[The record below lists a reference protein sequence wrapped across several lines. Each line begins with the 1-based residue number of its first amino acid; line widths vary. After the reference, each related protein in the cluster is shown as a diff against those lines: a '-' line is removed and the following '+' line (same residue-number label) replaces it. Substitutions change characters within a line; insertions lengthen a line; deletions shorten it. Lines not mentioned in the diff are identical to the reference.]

1 MFIPPLY
8 ISNFFV
14 NKFCAFQKG
23 TLYFYSNLQQSIILK
38 SLSGSEQV
46 HTEERFVG
54 EWKLGSRVLRNLR
67 EGIDH
72 GRHRGLV
79 P

>member
-23 TLYFYSNLQQSIILK
+23 TLYFYGNLQQSIILK

-46 HTEERFVG
+46 HT
-54 EWKLGSRVLRNLR
+54 LRKDLWENGNWAQ
-67 EGIDH
+67 ESWGTYVK
-72 GRHRGLV
+72 G
-79 P
+79 